1 MTLEASADAKATPT
15 SDIDAVLAM
24 PATAALLNLASLCT
38 ASDMVMTSKR
48 QAAEAADTT
57 SMLSNAAGSVNNEM
71 TLMPSGLVAVWKD
84 ASVSSKGLSW
94 PREGHVS
101 TAFVE
106 ESLACGRLS
115 LGCRYGLRFSSSRF
129 SSSTV
134 SLVFLQ

>member
-38 ASDMVMTSKR
+38 ASDMVMTEASAK
-48 QAAEAADTT
+48 AAEAADTT

-84 ASVSSKGLSW
+84 ASVSSKR
-94 PREGHVS
+94 PVMAARRARVDH
-101 TAFVE
+101 FVE
-106 ESLACGRLS
+106 ESLA
-115 LGCRYGLRFSSSRF
+115 LR
-129 SSSTV
+129 
-134 SLVFLQ
+134 